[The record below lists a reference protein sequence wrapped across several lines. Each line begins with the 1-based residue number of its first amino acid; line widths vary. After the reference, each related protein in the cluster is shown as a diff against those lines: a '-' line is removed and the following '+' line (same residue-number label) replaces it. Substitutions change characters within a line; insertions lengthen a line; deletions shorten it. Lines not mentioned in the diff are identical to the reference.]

1 LGVRTPVGG
10 GQWAAPPDLGVTAT
24 DIAAAMSQDLHS
36 CFERHFHPEVAV
48 APSQF
53 EDAFRLR
60 YHVYCLEKGYEDS
73 TQFPDGLER
82 DRYDGHAVQMLV
94 RHRATGL
101 AVGAVRLILPDRSAH
116 SWSFPFEDLCGY
128 TVLGRRLDGV
138 GDPPHDVAEV
148 SRFAVSR
155 NLLASVWEPAM
166 DHWDGAV
173 RAKPDE
179 RCSSQ
184 LVALG
189 LIALLFGVSAEYGV
203 HTWYAMMETVLARH
217 LARLGIEFRQ
227 IGPPVEHR
235 GRRHPMMARVDD
247 LLASVED
254 NNPAFHRL
262 IVELRNAT
270 LVHPWPDDASR
281 IAPSGKL
288 CRAAAG

>member
-1 LGVRTPVGG
+1 ME
-10 GQWAAPPDLGVTAT
+10 
-24 DIAAAMSQDLHS
+24 IAAMGQDLHA
-36 CFERHFHPEVAV
+36 CFERHFVAEVALSP
-48 APSQF
+48 AQF
-53 EDAFRLR
+53 EDAFRIR
-60 YHVYCLEKGYEDS
+60 YQVYCLEKGYEDPA
-73 TQFPDGLER
+73 QFPDGLER

-94 RHRATGL
+94 RHRGTGF

-155 NLLASVWEPAM
+155 NLLASVWDPAM
-166 DHWDGAV
+166 DRWEGASPG
-173 RAKPDE
+173 RPDE

-203 HTWYAMMETVLARH
+203 HVWYAMMETALARH

-227 IGPPVEHR
+227 IGAPVEHR
-235 GRRHPMMARVDD
+235 GRRQPMAARVDD
-247 LLASVED
+247 LSARIEGA
-254 NNPAFHRL
+254 NPAFHRL
-262 IVELRNAT
+262 IIEVRNAT
-270 LVHPWPDDASR
+270 RVHGWWVGDWKSGSGDLPRSVVKPREPDLCGR
-281 IAPSGKL
+281 APPLPS
-288 CRAAAG
+288 